1 MLMHQKFHR
10 YAMMPRCHHELKER
24 TNREN
29 RMEEKESEGKPLM
42 KAVMRNWLPAG
53 DTMFQMI
60 CIHLVPLMTAQK
72 YRAEL
77 LYQGSNDDTTVEHKE
92 LAELPKLV
100 EGFGRESHSNPT
112 QVIYY
117 VSLKVTKQEQ

>member
-1 MLMHQKFHR
+1 
-10 YAMMPRCHHELKER
+10 MMPRCHHELKER

-92 LAELPKLV
+92 
-100 EGFGRESHSNPT
+100 
-112 QVIYY
+112 
-117 VSLKVTKQEQ
+117 

>member
-1 MLMHQKFHR
+1 
-10 YAMMPRCHHELKER
+10 MMPRCHHELKER

-53 DTMFQMI
+53 DTIFQMI

-77 LYQGSNDDTTVEHKE
+77 LYQGSNDDTTVEHKNS
-92 LAELPKLV
+92 AELPKQKSGKPGALV
-100 EGFGRESHSNPT
+100 LTPIVLT
-112 QVIYY
+112 
-117 VSLKVTKQEQ
+117 